1 MFVCATLN
9 SEFEPHLDRGAAL
22 DCDGQT
28 PECAQTPGLQFCL
41 FWGSWISVKISKN
54 AGWLQAQRNELNAKV
69 RMLREELQHLQ
80 EQCSYVG
87 EVIKCIDQ
95 CHSFKNSVIFC
106 YRWWSPWTRRRCW
119 LRSTQRAN
127 SSSMWTRTSTSTT
140 SPLTAGKAKSNLNLK
155 LIVPKISLSGWRWGT
170 TVTPCIRFCQTRW
183 WIIFSVPV

>member
-9 SEFEPHLDRGAAL
+9 SEYEPHLDRGAAL

-41 FWGSWISVKISKN
+41 FVTLSFGISVKISKQC
-54 AGWLQAQRNELNAKV
+54 WLQAQRNELNAKV

-95 CHSFKNSVIFC
+95 CSSFNNSVVIC
-106 YRWWSPWTRRRCW
+106 YRW
-119 LRSTQRAN
+119 
-127 SSSMWTRTSTSTT
+127 
-140 SPLTAGKAKSNLNLK
+140 
-155 LIVPKISLSGWRWGT
+155 
-170 TVTPCIRFCQTRW
+170 
-183 WIIFSVPV
+183 